1 VAQVVNDVQES
12 EVRVMR
18 MAATV
23 LDVIRERGRRGLPL
37 ERLYRQ
43 LFNPQL
49 FLLAYGRIYANK
61 GSMTPG
67 VTPETVDGMS
77 LAKIEAIID
86 VLRAERFWWR
96 PVKRV
101 HIPKK
106 NGKKRPLGLPT
117 WSDKLVA
124 EVVRLLL
131 EAYYDVQFSSHSHG
145 FRPGRGCHTALS
157 EVVNVWKGT
166 HWFIE
171 GDISDCFGSLDHKV
185 MLSTLAE
192 KIHDGRFL
200 RLVSNML
207 TAGYLEDWRWHATLS
222 GAPQGGVA
230 SPILSN
236 IYLDRL
242 DTFVEQTLLPEYNH
256 GRRRR
261 RNPQYQAIDHAIAKA
276 KRHGD
281 RTAVRA
287 LRRTR
292 RSVPSQDPNDP
303 TYRRLRYCRY
313 ADDWLLGFAGPRHE
327 AEQITST
334 VAAFLRDELK
344 LQLNE
349 SKTLITHAT
358 SQAARFLGYQIK
370 AQHCDTKITRG
381 RRAVNAAIGLFVP
394 RDVIRQK
401 CASYMRKG
409 TPAPRGPMLH
419 DQDFTIVAKYG
430 SEYRGLVQYYLLA
443 QDVFRLD
450 KLHWVMETSMLK
462 TLAAKHKSTVAK
474 MAAKHRTVIDTPSGK
489 RTCFQVTVPRTN
501 GRKPLVARFGGIPL
515 QRRRNAVLIDRA
527 PNLASTKR
535 NELIHRLLA
544 DRCEICSSRQDI
556 EVHHIRKLADL
567 NRHDRPTRPAWVH
580 LMAKRRRK
588 TLVICRQCHEDIH
601 AGRINAP
608 IRK

>member
-1 VAQVVNDVQES
+1 VVSDVQRS

-77 LAKIEAIID
+77 QAKIGAIID
-86 VLRAERFWWR
+86 ALRAERYRWW

-101 HIPKK
+101 YIPKK

-124 EVVRLLL
+124 EVVRMLL
-131 EAYYDVQFSSHSHG
+131 EAYYEPQFSDRSHG

-157 EVVNVWKGT
+157 EVVEVWKGT

-171 GDISDCFGSLDHKV
+171 GDISDCFGSLDHEV

-242 DTFVEQTLLPEYNH
+242 DAFVEQALLPEHNH

-261 RNPQYQAIDHAIAKA
+261 PNPAYQAVNNAIAKA

-281 RTAVRA
+281 RATVRA
-287 LRRTR
+287 LRRQR
-292 RSVPSQDPNDP
+292 RTLPSQDPNDP
-303 TYRRLRYCRY
+303 AYRRLRYCRY

-327 AEQITST
+327 AEQIKSRIAT
-334 VAAFLRDELK
+334 FLGDELK
-344 LQLNE
+344 LQLSE

-358 SQAARFLGYQIK
+358 SQAARFLGYEIK

-394 RDVIRQK
+394 KDVIRQK

-409 TPAPRGPMLH
+409 KPAQRGPMLH

-443 QDVFRLD
+443 QDVFRLQ
-450 KLHWVMETSMLK
+450 KLRWVMETSMLK
-462 TLAAKHKSTVAK
+462 TLAGKHKSTVAK
-474 MAAKHRTVIDTPSGK
+474 MARKHKTVIDTPSGK
-489 RTCFQVTVPRTN
+489 RTCFQVSVPRDK
-501 GRKPLVARFGGIPL
+501 GRKPLLARFGEIPL
-515 QRRRNAVLIDRA
+515 RRQRSAVLTDRA
-527 PNLASTKR
+527 PNMASTKR

-544 DRCEICSSRQDI
+544 DCCEICTSREDI

-588 TLVICRQCHEDIH
+588 TLVICRECHEDIH

-608 IRK
+608 IQK